1 MGKEYNGWL
10 ILAKTTLIMSRLL
23 LLIFS
28 LLLFS
33 TTMSAQKNPAA
44 YALYNQKGKK
54 VKYKKMLKALS
65 EADVILF
72 GESHNDAIAH
82 WMQNLVAR
90 DLQSNVPISV
100 GMEMLES
107 DQQDGINGYL
117 QGSTTLEELDK
128 IGEGMWPNFTT
139 DYQPLVDFARGEGIP
154 VIATNV
160 PRRFARVV
168 FKEGFAGLDNLSAE
182 DKALL
187 PALPVPYDAE
197 LPGYKKMLEM
207 MPGGHGGA
215 TFPMA
220 QAIKDATMAH
230 FIVANKQ
237 DGRPFL
243 HLNGSYHS
251 DNFEGIGWYLNEYA
265 PGLNVVTI
273 TTVEEADISELSAE
287 NTGKAHFTL
296 AVPALMTKTY

>member
-1 MGKEYNGWL
+1 MPRFLLPL
-10 ILAKTTLIMSRLL
+10 I
-23 LLIFS
+23 S
-28 LLLFS
+28 LFLFS
-33 TTMSAQKNPAA
+33 ITMSAQKDPAA
-44 YALYNQKGKK
+44 YALYDQKGKK
-54 VKYKKMLKALS
+54 VKYKKMIKALS

-90 DLQSNVPISV
+90 DLQSNAPISV

-117 QGSTTLEELDK
+117 QGSTTVEELDK
-128 IGEGMWPNFTT
+128 IGEGMWSNFST
-139 DYQPLVDFARGEGIP
+139 DYQPLIDFAKGEGIP

-168 FKEGFAGLDNLSAE
+168 FKEGFTGLEKLSAE
-182 DKALL
+182 DKALI

-197 LPGYKKMLEM
+197 LPGYKAMLDM
-207 MPGGHGGA
+207 MPGGHGGE

-237 DGRPFL
+237 DGRKFL

-251 DNFEGIGWYLNEYA
+251 DNFEGIGWYLQEYA
-265 PGLNVVTI
+265 PELKVVTI
-273 TTVEEADISELSAE
+273 TTVGEQDVYNLSED

>member
-1 MGKEYNGWL
+1 MSTKITDGL
-10 ILAKTTLIMSRLL
+10 ILAKTVPMIPRLL
-23 LLIFS
+23 LLLFFIP
-28 LLLFS
+28 LFS
-33 TTMSAQKNPAA
+33 TIMSAQKNPAA
-44 YALYNQKGKK
+44 YALYDQKGKK
-54 VKYKKMLKALS
+54 VKYKKMLKALQ
-65 EADVILF
+65 EADVVLF

-90 DLQSNVPISV
+90 DLQSSGPISV

-107 DQQDGINGYL
+107 DQQEGINGYL
-117 QGSTTLEELDK
+117 QGKTTVEELEK
-128 IGEGMWPNFTT
+128 IGEGMWNNFST
-139 DYQPLVDFARGEGIP
+139 DYQPLIDYARGEGIP

-168 FKEGFAGLDNLSAE
+168 FKEGFGGLEKLSAA

-197 LPGYKKMLEM
+197 LPGYKQMLEM
-207 MPGGHGGA
+207 MPGGHGGE

-230 FIVANKQ
+230 FIVANKLE
-237 DGRPFL
+237 GRQFL

-251 DNFEGIGWYLNEYA
+251 DNFEGIGWYLNQYA
-265 PGLNVVTI
+265 PELKVVTI
-273 TTVEEADISELSAE
+273 TTVEEQDISNLSAD

-296 AVPALMTKTY
+296 VVPALMTKTY

>member
-1 MGKEYNGWL
+1 MN
-10 ILAKTTLIMSRLL
+10 
-23 LLIFS
+23 
-28 LLLFS
+28 
-33 TTMSAQKNPAA
+33 AQKDPAA
-44 YALYNQKGKK
+44 YALYNQKGKQI
-54 VKYKKMLKALS
+54 KYKKMLRALRD
-65 EADVILF
+65 ADVILF
-72 GESHNDAIAH
+72 GESHNDAISH

-90 DLQSNVPISV
+90 DLYAEGPISV

-107 DQQDGINGYL
+107 DQQEGIDGYL
-117 QGSTTLEELDK
+117 QGAVTLEALDTV
-128 IGEGMWPNFTT
+128 GEGLWSNFST
-139 DYQPLVDFARGEGIP
+139 DYQPLVDFAKAEGIP

-168 FKEGFAGLDNLSAE
+168 FKEGFDGLEKLSAE
-182 DKALL
+182 DKTLL
-187 PALPVPYDAE
+187 PTLPVPYDAE
-197 LPGYKKMLEM
+197 LPGYKGMLEM
-207 MPGGHGGA
+207 MPGGHGGE

-230 FIVANKQ
+230 FIVNNKR
-237 DGRPFL
+237 DGRQFL

-265 PGLNVVTI
+265 PELKVMTI
-273 TTVEEADISELSAE
+273 TTVEEQDISDLSAE